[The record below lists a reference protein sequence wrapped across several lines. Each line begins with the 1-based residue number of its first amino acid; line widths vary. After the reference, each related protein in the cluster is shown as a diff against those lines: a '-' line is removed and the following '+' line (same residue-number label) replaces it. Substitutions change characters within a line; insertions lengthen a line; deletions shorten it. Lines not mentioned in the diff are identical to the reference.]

1 MVNEFWSG
9 ELLENEEALGVK
21 KEPGLLTGVLKEV
34 SRSFYLSLRFL
45 PGGFRAPVSLGYLLA
60 RASDTIAD
68 AGEWSVGERREL
80 LNRFVSWVNGGP
92 SLSIPEDGGLPEGE
106 LVLMRRLDECVAGLG
121 ELPEWQQIS
130 VRKVVGIITQG
141 QEWDLDRF
149 ESEGVVGLKNDVE
162 LRDYTYWVAGCV
174 GEFWTEIGFGVDP
187 GFANAARKDMLKWGQ
202 AFGRSLQLINILRD
216 VPEDLE
222 NGRCYL
228 PGAKTEDEL
237 LKQRQ
242 RWIDEAREGLD
253 QADLYAAALNGKRLR
268 FATVLPAMIGRETLD
283 RLEKAD
289 WEAWQARVKVSR
301 KEVYRLM
308 AKAMRFALWGSS
320 R

>member
-45 PGGFRAPVSLGYLLA
+45 PGGFRAPMSLGYLLA

-80 LNRFVSWVNGGP
+80 LNLFVSWVNGGP

-187 GFANAARKDMLKWGQ
+187 GFANAPRKDMLKWGQ

-308 AKAMRFALWGSS
+308 AKAMRFALWRSS

>member
-1 MVNEFWSG
+1 MVKEFWSG

-68 AGEWSVGERREL
+68 AGEWSVVERREL
-80 LNRFVSWVNGGP
+80 LNRFVSLVNGGP
-92 SLSIPEDGGLPEGE
+92 LLSISEDGGLPEGE
-106 LVLMRRLDECVAGLG
+106 MVLMRRLDECVAGLG

-149 ESEGVVGLKNDVE
+149 EGEGMVGLKNDVE
-162 LRDYTYWVAGCV
+162 LRDYTYRVAGCV

-187 GFANAARKDMLKWGQ
+187 GFANAAREDMLTWGQ

-253 QADLYAAALNGKRLR
+253 QAELYAAALNGKRLR

-308 AKAMRFALWGSS
+308 AKAMRFALWGPS